1 MAAVDGRELAEL
13 GGQTATLPAEEAGSS
28 GAADTEGAF
37 GYAQASGRGRQGEAY
52 GLGFANEAQFLLV
65 SEASVEDLNRRIGAA
80 GGEPVEAAQMRAN
93 LVVSGGEAYAEDK
106 WEEVE
111 IGRCKL
117 RVVGPCGRC
126 SMITIDQRTGE
137 HTRSHTLAVLA
148 GYRRTQGKIA
158 FGVLMVGD
166 ECVRKE
172 SNCNADRISPNAS
185 SSSLGQNQCGSLAR
199 DEDETTVTWI
209 LRNYVHVIQVG
220 VTVVD
225 SICQH

>member
-28 GAADTEGAF
+28 GAADTE
-37 GYAQASGRGRQGEAY
+37 ASGRGRQGEAY

-126 SMITIDQRTGE
+126 SMITIDQ
-137 HTRSHTLAVLA
+137 
-148 GYRRTQGKIA
+148 GKIA

-209 LRNYVHVIQVG
+209 LRNYVHVIQ
-220 VTVVD
+220 
-225 SICQH
+225 